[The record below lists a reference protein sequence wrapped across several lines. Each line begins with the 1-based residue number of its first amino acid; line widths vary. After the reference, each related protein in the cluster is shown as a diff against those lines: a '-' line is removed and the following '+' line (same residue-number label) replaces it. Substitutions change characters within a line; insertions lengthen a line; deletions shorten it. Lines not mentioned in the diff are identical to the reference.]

1 MKKKDKMK
9 VKRLLIIFFKSFSY
23 GQSSHNFN
31 ALIATFAHYLLM
43 SDGRKNNSKYSSP
56 WFLCGFFTLITM
68 ILSANDASSQKIYK
82 PLTQHN
88 DTTAPKNVI
97 TDTIPRT
104 SDTLNLN
111 DTLHLKDSL
120 VTVTDTLNIKFSKD
134 TLDAPID
141 YSASDSI
148 VFMVPEKKIIMY
160 SQGSVKKGDMDLA
173 ADSIAI
179 DQETQL
185 VTATFRKDTSGN
197 IVGRPKMVQGGT
209 TMESDV
215 IKYNTKTQKGITQ
228 HTLTQQGEIFIQGQK
243 VKKVSE
249 NDFFAYRG
257 EFTTCNLDTP
267 HFAFVTKKMKLV
279 NKKLAISGP
288 IHPEF
293 EGVPVPVY
301 IPFGIFPISQGR
313 HSGFLPPSFTTSE
326 QYGLGLQNMGYYKV
340 FSDNFD
346 LETRGDIYTYGGWT
360 INMQPEYRVRYRY
373 NGRMLITLQRTK
385 ILADDPKQDFT
396 DTRTFRVNWSHT
408 VDGKARPGTNFS
420 ANVNAGS
427 TKFNRL
433 TLGNPMRPYEN
444 MMNSS
449 ISYSKTWEAFNLTAS
464 ANHSQNNNTREI
476 YVTLPNIGFT
486 ANTFYPLQNKEFT
499 GSPKWYE
506 KLGIGLNSSF
516 GNQINFFDSAFTF
529 SSIIDTMQWGAQH
542 NVPIQLS
549 LPAIGPLQISPGI
562 SYGNKMFSRQFIRK
576 WNSAEQKVDTVINK
590 GFYTQHDLSFSISL
604 STALFGKF
612 EKFGRNSKMRAIRHV
627 IRPTVALSYKPDLTA
642 NDFYTDTLTR
652 DGRIGRFSKYE
663 RSIFSPFSGGM
674 FGGLSFGID
683 NNLEAKF
690 RTKDTV
696 NAEGGMKKV
705 RLLDGFGLNGSYN
718 LMADSF
724 KLSNISMYVRST
736 LFEKINI
743 TAGATIDP
751 YQTGGKY
758 GENIDKYAWQGGKF
772 KVGRITNGNLA
783 ISTSF
788 KSKTKD
794 EKKPEDVVDQDL
806 PPLTM
811 QEQLDQVEYARQNPA
826 EFADFNIP
834 WSVNISYSLNFYS
847 RMRRDY
853 SGFETD
859 INSNAS
865 IGGDFNLTPRWKM
878 GVNSY
883 YDFKTSKIQMLTM
896 FISREMHCWQMSIN
910 VTPVGIYRSFNI
922 TVSPKSGILR
932 DLRINRTRSF
942 YGG

>member
-1 MKKKDKMK
+1 
-9 VKRLLIIFFKSFSY
+9 
-23 GQSSHNFN
+23 
-31 ALIATFAHYLLM
+31 M
-43 SDGRKNNSKYSSP
+43 SDGRKNNSKYSSS
-56 WFLCGFFTLITM
+56 WFLCALFTLITM
-68 ILSANDASSQKIYK
+68 IISANDVSSQKIYK
-82 PLTQHN
+82 SLTAPA
-88 DTTAPKNVI
+88 DTTAPKNVAR
-97 TDTIPRT
+97 DTIPGT
-104 SDTLNLN
+104 TDSLVI
-111 DTLHLKDSL
+111 KDSL
-120 VTVTDTLNIKFSKD
+120 NLTDSVVTVTDTLNVQFSKD

-148 VFMVPEKKIIMY
+148 VFLVPEKKIILY
-160 SQGSVKKGDMDLA
+160 SDGLVKKGDMDLE
-173 ADSIAI
+173 ADSIEI

-197 IVGRPKMVQGGT
+197 IIGRPKMNQGGT

-249 NDFFAYRG
+249 SDFFAYRG

-301 IPFGIFPISQGR
+301 LPFGIFPISQGR
-313 HSGFLPPSFTTSE
+313 HSGFLPPQFTASE
-326 QYGLGLQNMGYYKV
+326 QFGLGLQNMGYYKV
-340 FSDNFD
+340 INDNFD
-346 LETRGDIYTYGGWT
+346 VELRGDIYTYGGWT
-360 INMQPEYRVRYRY
+360 LNLQPEYRVRYRY

-385 ILADDPKQDFT
+385 IIADDPKTDFT

-433 TLGNPMRPYEN
+433 SLGNPIRPYEN

-449 ISYSKTWEAFNLTAS
+449 ITYSKTWEDFNLTAS
-464 ANHSQNNNTREI
+464 ANHNQNNNTREI
-476 YVTLPNIGFT
+476 NITLPNVGFT
-486 ANTFYPLQNKEFT
+486 ANTFYPFQKKEFA

-516 GNQINFFDSAFTF
+516 ANQIDFYDSLF
-529 SSIIDTMQWGAQH
+529 SFRNIIDTMQWGAQH
-542 NVPIQLS
+542 NIPIQLS
-549 LPAIGPLQISPGI
+549 LPPLGPLQISPGI
-562 SYGNKMFSRQFIRK
+562 SYSNKWFSKQFIRQ
-576 WNSAEQKVDTVINK
+576 WNPTDNTVDTIINK
-590 GFYTQHDLSFSISL
+590 GFFIQNDLSFSISL

-612 EKFGRNSKMRAIRHV
+612 EKFGKNSRMRALRHV

-642 NDFYTDTLTR
+642 QDFYETQLTE
-652 DGRIGRFSKYE
+652 DGRKGRFSIYE
-663 RSIFSPFSGGM
+663 RSIFSPFSGGT

-690 RTKDTV
+690 RSKDTA

-705 RLLDGFGLNGSYN
+705 RLLDGFGFNGSYN

-724 KLSNISMYVRST
+724 KLSNISLYVRST
-736 LFEKINI
+736 LFEKVNI

-751 YQTGGKY
+751 YQTDLKY
-758 GENIDKYAWQGGKF
+758 GDRINKYSWQGGKF
-772 KVGRITNGNLA
+772 SPGRVTNGNIA

-788 KSKTKD
+788 RSKPKD
-794 EKKPEDVVDQDL
+794 ETKPEDVIDDDL
-806 PPLTM
+806 PDLTM
-811 QEQLDQVEYARQNPA
+811 QEQMDQLEYARQNPS

-834 WSVNISYSLNFYS
+834 WSVNISYSLNFYN
-847 RMRRDY
+847 RQKRDY
-853 SGFETD
+853 SGFETE

-910 VTPVGIYRSFNI
+910 VTPVGFYRSFNI
-922 TVSPKSGILR
+922 TISPKSGILR

-942 YGG
+942 YGS